1 MGEKSR
7 SLAMILSFLFTG
19 IGIIYLG
26 NITKG
31 LWLFVVG
38 LICNILGMYVFG
50 FFHYISFFTWILS
63 LYLTLMEEI
72 KVEKPRPHQYRRI
85 NYNNRYR

>member
-19 IGIIYLG
+19 FGIIYLG
-26 NITKG
+26 NIAKG
-31 LWLFVVG
+31 LWLFAVG
-38 LICNILGMYVFG
+38 VICNILGMYVFG
-50 FFHYISFFTWILS
+50 FFHYISFLTWILS

-72 KVEKPRPHQYRRI
+72 KVEKPRPHQYIRV